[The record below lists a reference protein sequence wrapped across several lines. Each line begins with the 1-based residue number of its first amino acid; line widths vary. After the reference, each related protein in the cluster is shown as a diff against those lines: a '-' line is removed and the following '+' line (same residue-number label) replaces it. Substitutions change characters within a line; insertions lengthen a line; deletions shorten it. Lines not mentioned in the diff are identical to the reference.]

1 MLRYLTA
8 GESHGEYL
16 SGILEGFPAGVKIAP
31 GYIAAQLR
39 RRRQAPG
46 RSARQAVEKDEFEI
60 ISGLSGNITTGA
72 PISLLIRN
80 TGRGLPAPSSLPRPG
95 HADLPGML
103 KYGLL
108 NASLIRERASARE
121 TAMRSALGSFALR
134 LHELLDININSRVI
148 SLGGTHILTAQ
159 TAADKI
165 LQARRAG
172 DTLGGT
178 FEVTVENL
186 PAGLG
191 GFAQWDHRLGARLG
205 AALMGINGVKGF
217 EVGGGFSLASTGGI
231 QASKNPELSGGLDG
245 GMTNGRALVLRC
257 AVKPVPGLPAGTL
270 STDLK
275 TFRKKLSI
283 SKTSDTTAVFAAA
296 VVGEHAAA
304 LELAGALL
312 EKFGG
317 DSFSELELRVK
328 EWRKKTGRILARL

>member
-8 GESHGEYL
+8 GESHGKYL
-16 SGILEGFPAGVKIAP
+16 SGILEGFPAGVKIERD
-31 GYIAAQLR
+31 YITAQLR

-46 RSARQAVEKDEFEI
+46 RSARQERETDVFEI
-60 ISGLSGNITTGA
+60 ISGLSADTTTGA
-72 PISLLIRN
+72 PIGLLLHN
-80 TGRGLPAPSSLPRPG
+80 TGRALPAPSSLPRPG

-103 KYGLL
+103 KYGVL
-108 NASLIRERASARE
+108 NATLIRERASARE
-121 TAMRSALGSFALR
+121 TAMRTALGSFALR
-134 LHELLDININSRVI
+134 MHELLGISINSRII
-148 SLGGTHILTAQ
+148 SLGGMREISAQ
-159 TAADKI
+159 TAAAR
-165 LQARRAG
+165 LLEARRAG
-172 DTLGGT
+172 DTLGGV

-191 GFAQWDHRLGARLG
+191 GFSQGDRRLGARLG

-231 QASKNPELSGGLDG
+231 EAAKSPELSGGLDG
-245 GMTNGRALVLRC
+245 GMTNGRALILRC
-257 AVKPVPGLPAGTL
+257 AVKPVPGLPGGTV

-275 TFRKKLSI
+275 TFRKKLSV
-283 SKTSDTTAVFAAA
+283 SRTSDTTALFAAA

-317 DSFSELELRVK
+317 DSFSELEQRVN
-328 EWRKKTGRILARL
+328 EWRKRTGKLIARL

>member
-8 GESHGEYL
+8 GESHGKYL
-16 SGILEGFPAGVKIAP
+16 TGILEGFPAGVKITRE
-31 GYIAAQLR
+31 YIAAQLS

-46 RSARQAVEKDEFEI
+46 RSPRQARETDAFEI
-60 ISGLSGNITTGA
+60 VSGLSGNVTTGA
-72 PISLLIRN
+72 PISLLIPN
-80 TGRGLPAPSSLPRPG
+80 AGRDLPPPSSLPRPG

-108 NASLIRERASARE
+108 NAVLIRERASARE
-121 TAMRSALGSFALR
+121 TAMRTALGSFALR
-134 LHELLDININSRVI
+134 LHELLDININSKVVRLG
-148 SLGGTHILTAQ
+148 SLSTVTAE
-159 TAADKI
+159 TAAAE
-165 LQARRAG
+165 LLRARRAG
-172 DTLGGT
+172 DTLGGV

-191 GFAQWDHRLGARLG
+191 GFSQWDQRLGSRLG

-217 EVGGGFSLASTGGI
+217 EVGGGFALAAAGGMD
-231 QASKNPELSGGLDG
+231 ASKDPELSGGLDG
-245 GMTNGRALVLRC
+245 GMTNGRALTLRC
-257 AVKPVPGLPAGTL
+257 AVKPVPGLPGGTL

-275 TFRKKLSI
+275 SFRKKLSI

-317 DSFSELELRVK
+317 DSFSELAQRVD
-328 EWRKKTGRILARL
+328 EWRKQTGKILKRL